1 MGLEDSPSD
10 TLVHRGIK
18 MSLDVSTL
26 AAPGIGRLSPY
37 QPGKPIEEL
46 ERELGLCVSAKLAS
60 NENPLGPSPLAIKA
74 MQTGLKD
81 VWLYP
86 DGSGH
91 ALRKALAEKHGV
103 DSECITLGNGSNDV
117 LDIVARTFL
126 APGKEAVFSK
136 HAFAVY
142 PIVTQAVGA
151 IARVAP
157 ANPVDH
163 PMSFG
168 HDLEAMVSMLG
179 VDTRVVFIANP
190 NNPTGTWLQKQA
202 LRDFIDALPNRIL
215 VVIDEAYYEYVL
227 EPEYPNTTQWLDRYP
242 NLIVTRTFSKIH
254 ALAGL
259 RIGYGLSDPAIAEL
273 LNRVRQP
280 FNVNSLAQVSAL
292 AAMQDTDHTRH
303 SIEFNA
309 TGMRQLGEAFEQR
322 NLEYIRSAGNFICV
336 NMGQPAAPVY
346 QALLEQGVITR
357 PVANYG
363 FPTYLRITVGTQQQI
378 KVLLKALDR
387 VLGYD

>member
-1 MGLEDSPSD
+1 
-10 TLVHRGIK
+10 
-18 MSLDVSTL
+18 
-26 AAPGIGRLSPY
+26 
-37 QPGKPIEEL
+37 
-46 ERELGLCVSAKLAS
+46 
-60 NENPLGPSPLAIKA
+60 
-74 MQTGLKD
+74 MQSGLKD

-91 ALRKALAEKHGV
+91 ELRKALAEKHGV

-151 IARVAP
+151 TTKVAP
-157 ANPVDH
+157 ANSIDH
-163 PMSFG
+163 PMPYG
-168 HDLEAMVSMLG
+168 HDLEAMVSMLS

-190 NNPTGTWLQKQA
+190 NNPTGTWLQNQA
-202 LRDFIDALPNRIL
+202 LRDFIDALPHRIL
-215 VVIDEAYYEYVL
+215 VVIDEAYFDYVL
-227 EPEYPNTTQWLDRYP
+227 EPGYPNTAQWLDRYP

-280 FNVNSLAQVSAL
+280 FNVNSLAQVAAL
-292 AAMQDTDHTRH
+292 AAMQDTDHMRH
-303 SIEFNA
+303 SVELNTA
-309 TGMRQLGEAFEQR
+309 GMTQLREAFEQR
-322 NLEYIRSAGNFICV
+322 NLQYIPSAGNFICV
-336 NMGQPAAPVY
+336 NMGQSAAPVY
-346 QALLEQGVITR
+346 QTLLEQGVITR

-378 KVLLKALDR
+378 QVLLKALDR
-387 VLGYD
+387 VLEL